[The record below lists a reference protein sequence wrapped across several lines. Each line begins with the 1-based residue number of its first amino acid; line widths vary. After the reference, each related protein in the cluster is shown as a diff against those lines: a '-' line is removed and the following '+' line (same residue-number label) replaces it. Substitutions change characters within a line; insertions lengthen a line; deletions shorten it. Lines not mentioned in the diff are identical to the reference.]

1 MVSDPDFAPE
11 TLIVRL
17 RLGAT
22 QPDLVRLHGVIV
34 ATLNLYPRPEAIAT
48 VFAPALDRLT
58 GEAHVVARAAIAA
71 HLQHAQAPTSGSV
84 VG

>member
-1 MVSDPDFAPE
+1 MTVSDPDFAPD

-34 ATLNLYPRPEAIAT
+34 ATLSLYPRRDAIAT
-48 VFAPALDRLT
+48 VFTPALDQLA
-58 GEAHVVARAAIAA
+58 GDAHVRARDAIAA
-71 HLQHAQAPTSGSV
+71 HVDYVSRSAR
-84 VG
+84 